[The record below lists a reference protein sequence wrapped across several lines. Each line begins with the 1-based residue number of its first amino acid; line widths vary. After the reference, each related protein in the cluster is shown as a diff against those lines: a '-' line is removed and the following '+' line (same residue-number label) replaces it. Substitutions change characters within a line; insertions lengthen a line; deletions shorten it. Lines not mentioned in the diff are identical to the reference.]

1 MRTEKRFTAALLR
14 RYAREGRG
22 VGTYQNYVPWHRV
35 GRADPAS
42 QGRSHLTNWRQR
54 LIETLSDKEWRGV
67 HFALMLHNL
76 VDIREQFPLELNE
89 GLHECGDYNVCYL
102 GKTYPGT
109 LDIAKTLGIKH
120 PLVQGGEERSAWT
133 MTTDQLLTLNHLG
146 KVELLALSY
155 KPDAI
160 ALTKRKRDLLALER
174 EYWLCRG
181 VQWLLITPAQ
191 YELTVALTLL
201 RAAPWALAQ
210 PVPQTSLSTAVNI
223 AVKNSFRSFTTV
235 INMIGDAI
243 GDQSAAEFCFWQAV
257 FRGDL
262 PLDLRRGWRPHLP
275 ISLVSSLEFRA
286 FNPIIS
292 GRSAWN

>member
-1 MRTEKRFTAALLR
+1 MRTQKRFTADLLR
-14 RYAREGRG
+14 RFEREGRG
-22 VGTYQNYVPWHRV
+22 TGTHQNYVPWHRV
-35 GRADPAS
+35 GRGDPAS
-42 QGRSHLTNWRQR
+42 IGRSHLTNWRNR
-54 LIETLSDKEWRGV
+54 LIETLSDKEWRGI
-67 HFALMLHNL
+67 HFALMLNNL
-76 VDIREQFPLELNE
+76 ADVREQLPLAFE
-89 GLHECGDYNVCYL
+89 GAPHEGSDYNVSYL

-109 LDIAKTLGIKH
+109 SDIAKQLGIKH

-133 MTTDQLLTLNHLG
+133 MTTDQLLALNHG
-146 KVELLALSY
+146 CKVELLALSY
-155 KPDAI
+155 KPDVI
-160 ALTKRKRDLLALER
+160 ALTKRKRELLALER

-181 VQWLLITPAQ
+181 VRWLLITPAQ

-210 PVPQTSLSTAVNI
+210 PVPELSLSTAVNI
-223 AVKNSFRSFTTV
+223 AVRNSFRSFTTV
-235 INMIGDAI
+235 INMIGDAL
-243 GDQSAAEFCFWQAV
+243 GEQSAAEFCFWQAV

-275 ISLVSSLEFRA
+275 ITLVSSPEFRA